1 MTQSNLKVLP
11 RFSDGLS
18 FVYLEHAVLEREDR
32 SVAAFTVEG
41 RINLPAAGL
50 ACLMLGPGTRITHA
64 AIQVLA
70 DCGCV
75 TVWVGEDG
83 LRFYAGGFGK
93 TRSSSAL
100 AKQAQLWANRCTHE
114 AVVRRMFEQ
123 RFGERLPDSL
133 TLQQIRGKEGARVRD
148 AYRQASEA
156 TSVPW
161 SGRQYSRDEWQ
172 QSDPVNRALSAANAA
187 LYAVCLAG
195 IVASGYSPALGFLHV
210 GKQLS
215 FVYDVADLY
224 KLLLSVPA
232 AFEAA
237 AGGDTGVERRARAAF
252 RDRAHQFKLLD
263 RVVSDLKALF
273 DVAPDD
279 AFAADAA
286 APGGLWDPMAGQVPG
301 GTSYAGDA
309 DGGGVDIPEG

>member
-1 MTQSNLKVLP
+1 VSEPNLKVLP

-18 FVYLEHAVLEREDR
+18 FLYLERAVLEREDR
-32 SVAAFTVEG
+32 SVAAFTAQG
-41 RINLPAAGL
+41 RIGLPAAGL

-83 LRFYAGGFGK
+83 LRYYAGGFGK
-93 TRSSSAL
+93 TRSSAAL
-100 AKQAQLWANRCTHE
+100 SRQAQLWANRRSHE
-114 AVVRRMFEQ
+114 AVVRRMFEL

-148 AYRQASEA
+148 AYRVASES
-156 TSVPW
+156 TGVPW
-161 SGRQYSRDEWQ
+161 SGRQYSRDDWQ

-187 LYAVCLAG
+187 LYAVCLSG
-195 IVASGYSPALGFLHV
+195 IVTSGYSPALGFLHV

-224 KLLLSVPA
+224 KLQLSVPA

-237 AGGDTGVERRARAAF
+237 ASGESGVERRARAGF
-252 RDRAHQFKLLD
+252 RERAHQFKLLD
-263 RVVSDLKALF
+263 RVVDDLKSLF
-273 DVAPDD
+273 QVVPHDRFASD
-279 AFAADAA
+279 AAD
-286 APGGLWDPMAGQVPG
+286 PGGLWDPLAGQVPG

-309 DGGGVDIPEG
+309 DGGGADIPQG